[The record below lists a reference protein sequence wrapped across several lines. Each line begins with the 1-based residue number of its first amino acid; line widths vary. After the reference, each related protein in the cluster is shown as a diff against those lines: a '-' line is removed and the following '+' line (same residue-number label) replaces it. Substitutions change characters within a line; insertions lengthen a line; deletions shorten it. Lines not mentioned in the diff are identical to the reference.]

1 MILIGLTGGMGAG
14 KSTVADLFKTL
25 GIPVYNSDERAKALM
40 SANQEVRKSIEDLLG
55 ADAYTSNG
63 ELNRSWIASQVF
75 SDPVKLDKLNAIVHP
90 AVPQDIEKWAVE
102 PAQKNAPYMLQE
114 TAILFEENLVSR
126 MNAVILVVAD
136 IEERVSRIQKRD
148 HISREQILDRMKHQ
162 WTDEQKIPLSDY
174 VIFNDQG
181 RSLIR
186 QVTDIDAMIR
196 DRFINV

>member
-90 AVPQDIEKWAVE
+90 AVHQDIEKWAVE

>member
-40 SANQEVRKSIEDLLG
+40 SSNQEVRKSIEDLLG

-90 AVPQDIEKWAVE
+90 AVHQDIEKWAVE

>member
-25 GIPVYNSDERAKALM
+25 GIPVYNSDDRAKALM
-40 SANQEVRKSIEDLLG
+40 SSNQEVRKSIEDLLG

-75 SDPVKLDKLNAIVHP
+75 SDPEKLDKLNAIVHP
-90 AVPQDIEKWAVE
+90 AVHQDIEKWAVE